1 MGRYYTGD
9 IEGKFWFG
17 VQPSDDADFFGGQ
30 HGEPNY
36 IVYNFTADDLPDIQI
51 GIDQCIKA
59 LGENKAKL
67 DTFFGEGGK
76 GYGGYNDEMVAEE
89 LELPPSN
96 EAWNTHVSDVL
107 GWYARLELG
116 EEIRASVVGTG
127 YCNFEAET

>member
-1 MGRYYTGD
+1 MSRYYTGD

-30 HGEPNY
+30 QAEPNY
-36 IVYNFTADDLPDIQI
+36 IVYNFTADDLSAIEA
-51 GIDQCIKA
+51 GIEECIKA

-67 DTFFGEGGK
+67 DAFFGEGGK
-76 GYGGYNDEMVAEE
+76 GYGGYNDETVAEE
-89 LELPPSN
+89 LGLPPSN
-96 EAWNTHVSDVL
+96 EAWNVHVSDVL

-116 EEIRASVVGTG
+116 EQIRASVKETG